1 MSETKQSNF
10 NWTHLKSVTYE
21 ERAEALFS
29 RFTHGNTGEK
39 VGDDTRIE
47 GTI

>member
-1 MSETKQSNF
+1 MAGTTQSNF
-10 NWTHLKSVTYE
+10 KWTHVKSVTYE
-21 ERAEALFS
+21 ERSKALIS

-39 VGDDTRIE
+39 FVDDTRIE